1 MGMSETH
8 AWFSVSPSIDVY
20 DATKMPFAFLSQYLN
35 SEKLLIVTHA
45 ALHRVAEKI
54 SQLEGNCIM
63 IHMTARCGSTLL
75 CQVIQGVNKLMDPS
89 LINLPPLR
97 PFSHQ
102 LLKF

>member
-1 MGMSETH
+1 MHHSLDPSDYILNNDHVTFMGMSETH

-75 CQVIQGVNKLMDPS
+75 CQVIQGVNK
-89 LINLPPLR
+89 
-97 PFSHQ
+97 
-102 LLKF
+102 